1 MERYLMYLRKSRM
14 DTDYENVSVAESL
27 SRHRTILENFCK
39 AKKRNTALSRE
50 IKNLQ
55 KAEADLLRKK
65 EAGAEADQAAMDI
78 IPTAQHILDNY
89 DILTTEEK
97 NRLWKLVLKKATLY
111 RTPAGELS
119 VHIYPKLPK

>member
-1 MERYLMYLRKSRM
+1 MRYS
-14 DTDYENVSVAESL
+14 NVIMFAL
-27 SRHRTILENFCK
+27 SPLLGQICSK
-39 AKKRNTALSRE
+39 CWIPDAALSRE

-55 KAEADLLRKK
+55 EAEADLLRKK
-65 EAGAEADQAAMDI
+65 EVGAEANQAAMDI

-119 VHIYPKLPK
+119 VHIYPRLPK

>member
-1 MERYLMYLRKSRM
+1 MEIFCSIASRCARKYLDTFSRF
-14 DTDYENVSVAESL
+14 
-27 SRHRTILENFCK
+27 TIDMFT
-39 AKKRNTALSRE
+39 KRNAVLSRE

-55 KAEADLLRKK
+55 EAEANLLRKK
-65 EAGAEADQAAMDI
+65 EAGAEANQAAMNI

-89 DILTTEEK
+89 DILTTTEK
-97 NRLWKLVLKKATLY
+97 NRLWKLVLEKATLY